1 MSVPDTLKSFI
12 KKYSKTEYKPC
23 IVVDDIPDVIPYST
37 GLALP
42 RNGIHLGQRKLGL
55 SEIQF
60 LTEHPCAYV
69 VYAGSSPSQ
78 KIYYIS
84 RLFPDT
90 KFVLIDPRKPE
101 IFIDDKRTVFSFHN
115 ANIPVEIREKFMDL
129 GETGKN
135 MTADLENLVDTIRN
149 SSARIFTIRGY
160 FNNKLAQTLAPLGA
174 NFISDIR
181 SITERADIGPQ
192 DLDVLWNLSQQ
203 YNWMRIMNPPVSCVK
218 FRQLFY
224 NSDAMDYFYGHY
236 DKDLYRKTFEDSK
249 EFGIDFVK
257 NYTDKIWQ
265 YPKGEVY
272 LQAWM
277 GLSSTETR
285 LHILRKDLENI
296 VDYNTSDYEDKFN
309 FYNVFYRCLVKH
321 KNPYTSK
328 KLCIDKCNDCGIEV
342 VIWENYIKKVK
353 KDKVT
358 KEKIW
363 EYIDTLGKYSKP
375 LCHEWHNGEDMT
387 KDRVQEMIIRGI
399 EERTS
404 RRAER
409 GADGGMDGG
418 KEGGKE
424 GGTEGGMEGGCDSC
438 YVGRIKLFSVTV
450 ILILVLLMF
459 FIALFTTKKVF
470 EQSERVNT

>member
-1 MSVPDTLKSFI
+1 MSVPDILKSFI
-12 KKYSKTEYKPC
+12 KKYSKTEYNPC
-23 IVVDDIPDVIPYST
+23 IVVDDIPDVIPYSSSVV
-37 GLALP
+37 LP

-84 RLFPDT
+84 QLFPDT

-115 ANIPVEIREKFMDL
+115 ASIPDNIREKFMDL
-129 GETGKN
+129 EETGKN
-135 MTADLENLVDTIRN
+135 MTADLENLVDTIKD

-160 FNNKLAQTLAPLGA
+160 FNNKLAQTLAPLEA

-181 SITERADIGPQ
+181 SITERADTGPR

-218 FRQLFY
+218 FRQVFY
-224 NSDAMDYFYGHY
+224 DSNAMDYFYGHY
-236 DKDLYRKTFEDSK
+236 NKDLYRKTFEDSK

-265 YPKGEVY
+265 YPKGDVY

-328 KLCIDKCNDCGIEV
+328 KLCADQCNDCSIEV
-342 VIWENYIKKVK
+342 AIWENYIKKVK
-353 KDKVT
+353 KEKVT
-358 KEKIW
+358 KEKVW
-363 EYIDTLGKYSKP
+363 EYIDTLGKYSKS
-375 LCHEWHNGEDMT
+375 LCQDWHNGEDMT
-387 KDRVQEMIIRGI
+387 GNRVREMITNGI

-404 RRAER
+404 RRAE
-409 GADGGMDGG
+409 GGKGGGMESG
-418 KEGGKE
+418 KES
-424 GGTEGGMEGGCDSC
+424 GMEGGCDSC
-438 YVGRIKLFSVTV
+438 RVGQVKLFSVTI

-459 FIALFTTKKVF
+459 FILLFATKKVF
-470 EQSERVNT
+470 EQSESVST